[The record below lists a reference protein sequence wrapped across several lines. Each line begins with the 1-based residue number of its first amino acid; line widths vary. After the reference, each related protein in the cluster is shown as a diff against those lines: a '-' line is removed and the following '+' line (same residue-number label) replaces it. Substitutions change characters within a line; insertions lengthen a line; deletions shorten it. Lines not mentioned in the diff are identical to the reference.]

1 MTSWLLVVGVIVSTV
16 MADLLQ
22 SGAMKRHG
30 AITDF
35 RLLSLSRAWGRA
47 FHQTTLILSI
57 LYMASSFFFFL
68 KLLETND
75 LSFSVPATA
84 GSIVIETAAARFI
97 LREVV
102 PPTRWAGVT
111 LVALGVFLLAS

>member
-1 MTSWLLVVGVIVSTV
+1 MTAWLLVAGVVASTV
-16 MADLLQ
+16 LADLLQ

-35 RLLSLSRAWGRA
+35 RPQSISRTWVAMFRQA
-47 FHQTTLILSI
+47 PLILSI
-57 LYMASSFFFFL
+57 LFMASSFFFFL

-84 GSIVIETAAARFI
+84 GSIVVETAAARCI
-97 LREVV
+97 LREGVT
-102 PPTRWAGVT
+102 PARWAGVT

>member
-1 MTSWLLVVGVIVSTV
+1 MTPWLLVAGVIVSTV
-16 MADLLQ
+16 LADLLQ

-35 RLLSLSRAWGRA
+35 RPRSISRTWLLLFQRAP
-47 FHQTTLILSI
+47 LILSI
-57 LYMASSFFFFL
+57 LFMASSFFCFL

-84 GSIVIETAAARFI
+84 GNIVVETVGARFI
-97 LREVV
+97 LEEVV
-102 PPTRWAGVT
+102 APARWAGVT
-111 LVALGVFLLAS
+111 LVALGVFLLSG